1 MKLIFENWKAFIK
14 EQESGIPNQNIQFL
28 LDALKRFGPWDD
40 DGTFENLLVNP
51 EVITGIVEQ
60 VPQLKQNKI
69 KRILGSGTMGVV
81 FELDNGRALKL
92 YRRGYVD
99 DQEGFYDNEAGKIFS
114 GQGRIMTLPI
124 FDRGKTSPE
133 IGLNY
138 VEMAKVLPFNK
149 FLERTGRLDKG
160 LRYRPVDWDDEF
172 FLKNI
177 LKLTDAEIKSLSNM
191 INYALENYGL
201 DYLGDLHTGN
211 FGVLEQTMSSKN
223 PVFVLFDP

>member
-69 KRILGSGTMGVV
+69 KRILGSGTQGVV

-92 YRRGYVD
+92 YRDGYVD

-149 FLERTGRLDKG
+149 FLERTGRAGSAIITETLTQKNSARCMAAREARLLMNG
-160 LRYRPVDWDDEF
+160 MF
-172 FLKNI
+172 FMKI
-177 LKLTDAEIKSLSNM
+177 
-191 INYALENYGL
+191 
-201 DYLGDLHTGN
+201 
-211 FGVLEQTMSSKN
+211 
-223 PVFVLFDP
+223 